1 MTTPHLSDTALRPA
15 TLTDASSIAALSIE
29 VWIGTYLKSGINAF
43 FADFVLSEFTTPKIE
58 HRLEDPRNQF
68 IVSENTQGI
77 DGFAC
82 LTQNSPAP
90 VPGCSDWEI
99 STLYVQ
105 PRHHGK
111 GIGRDLLQAL
121 LAICRP
127 RGAPSVW
134 LATNAENTPAIGFY
148 MAQGFEPVGE
158 THFRIG
164 DQGYLNTVFRLDLG

>member
-1 MTTPHLSDTALRPA
+1 MSLRHA
-15 TLTDASSIAALSIE
+15 TRSDASSIAALSIE

-43 FADFVLSEFTTPKIE
+43 FADFALSEFTTPKIE
-58 HRLEDPRNQF
+58 SRLGDPRNHV
-68 IVSENTQGI
+68 IVSDNIQGI

-111 GIGRDLLQAL
+111 RIGRDLLQAL
-121 LAICRP
+121 LRTCRAQ
-127 RGAPSVW
+127 GAPSVW
-134 LATNAENTPAIGFY
+134 LATNAENTPVIGFY
-148 MAQGFEPVGE
+148 QAHGFEPVGE